1 MSVLGQ
7 HIHNIQLGQKV
18 SERDEIKHT
27 NVADIISRHPNTILC
42 ISFLSPCQ
50 LRSFRMRAY
59 FCHRGGY

>member
-27 NVADIISRHPNTILC
+27 NVVDIISRHPNTVFVLAF
-42 ISFLSPCQ
+42 ISCYLGAVC
-50 LRSFRMRAY
+50 MRAY
-59 FCHRGGY
+59 FCYRSGN